1 MSITKYT
8 DHKELSDT
16 EFSKLKENVI
26 KAKSTAYCPYSKFRV
41 GCALLTESGEF
52 ISGANVENASYGAGV
67 CAERTAIVKA
77 VTEGHTKF
85 KAIAV
90 AGNTKDPITPCGIC
104 RQFIREFAPEIPVF
118 MFNEGNGFIKV
129 YLQDLLPLSFG
140 PEDLGVTN

>member
-1 MSITKYT
+1 MSIPKYT
-8 DHKELSDT
+8 DHKELTDAELT
-16 EFSKLKENVI
+16 NLKENVI
-26 KAKSTAYCPYSKFRV
+26 KAKSAAYCPYSKFRV
-41 GCALLTESGEF
+41 GCTLLTESGEF

-77 VTEGHTKF
+77 VTDGHKKY

-104 RQFIREFAPEIPVF
+104 RQFIREFAPEIPVY
-118 MFNEGNGFIKV
+118 MFNEENRFIKV

-140 PEDLGVTN
+140 PEDLGVSN